1 MKIKLIKFKSVK
13 STNDIAIKLIRKEKV
28 QPTLIFSEIQTK
40 GRGTMGK
47 KWISQKGN
55 LFISIFFEIDQK
67 RINFKQFAI
76 LNAFLLRKLL
86 SKFISKKIKIK
97 WPNDLLYKK
106 EKISGILQEVIT
118 YNQKNYLIVG
128 IGVNTNIVPKNKSFS
143 STSLKNIIDRKIDNK
158 KILKN
163 IKNNYEKFLIEIK
176 KFSYKKLIYILNVH
190 FKINSFFDFPF
201 NSIINTFFIT

>member
-13 STNDIAIKLIRKEKV
+13 SRNDIAIKLIRKEKV
-28 QPTLIFSEIQTK
+28 QPTIIFSEIQTK

-55 LFISIFFEIDQK
+55 LFISIFFEIDKK

-163 IKNNYEKFLIEIK
+163 IKNSYEKFLIEIK
-176 KFSYKKLIYILNVH
+176 KLSYKKL
-190 FKINSFFDFPF
+190 KKKMIN
-201 NSIINTFFIT
+201 

>member
-28 QPTLIFSEIQTK
+28 HPTLIFSEIQTK

-97 WPNDLLYKK
+97 WPNDLFYKK
-106 EKISGILQEVIT
+106 EKISGILQEIIT
-118 YNQKNYLIVG
+118 
-128 IGVNTNIVPKNKSFS
+128 KSD
-143 STSLKNIIDRKIDNK
+143 K
-158 KILKN
+158 
-163 IKNNYEKFLIEIK
+163 KFLITGIGINVIK
-176 KFSYKKLIYILNVH
+176 NPDIKNYPATNLYRITGK
-190 FKINSFFDFPF
+190 KINKSELEKNLKLVFE
-201 NSIINTFFIT
+201 NRISKMYKIN